1 MNPSYRI
8 ERWTTASRI
17 SVWVFALLFLAACFL
32 SQTGND
38 SLLSRGVVLF
48 VYVLLAATWNALA
61 GFAGLMSVG
70 QQAFF
75 GLGAYFAIRLSDSG
89 VPVFAAMGLAAIIVA
104 ALSWPMSIV
113 MLRLKDGEFA
123 IGMWVLASLCHLLVN
138 LDPLIQGETGISL
151 IALNAYDPETR
162 RMILFLFALVSTTAV
177 LGFLFFL
184 LQSRFGTALQA
195 IRDNDEAAGS
205 LGVNVLKAKRLI
217 FVFAAFGGAIAGALW
232 LGANISFQP
241 KTYFG
246 VQWSAYMIFMVLVG
260 GIGTFEGAILGAIV
274 FFIIETFFAAF
285 GVWYLI
291 GLGTAAIVFSLVFPQ
306 GIWGTVVRKW
316 NLHLLP
322 IGRRLSVSDEK

>member
-1 MNPSYRI
+1 M
-8 ERWTTASRI
+8 
-17 SVWVFALLFLAACFL
+17 
-32 SQTGND
+32 
-38 SLLSRGVVLF
+38 
-48 VYVLLAATWNALA
+48 
-61 GFAGLMSVG
+61 
-70 QQAFF
+70 
-75 GLGAYFAIRLSDSG
+75 
-89 VPVFAAMGLAAIIVA
+89 
-104 ALSWPMSIV
+104 
-113 MLRLKDGEFA
+113 
-123 IGMWVLASLCHLLVN
+123 
-138 LDPLIQGETGISL
+138 
-151 IALNAYDPETR
+151 
-162 RMILFLFALVSTTAV
+162 
-177 LGFLFFL
+177 
-184 LQSRFGTALQA
+184 QA

-322 IGRRLSVSDEK
+322 IGRRLSISNEK